1 MPVQQIKLKDF
12 FGKLNELKD
21 DHNHKIVFK
30 RYLNNV
36 KQKTKMHKNIKYQYY
51 LFYFVKQK

>member
-1 MPVQQIKLKDF
+1 MSQLFIMPVQQIKLKDF

-36 KQKTKMHKNIKYQYY
+36 K
-51 LFYFVKQK
+51 